1 MILTIIIVWW
11 CNMAANENLL
21 KTTIRTKSKK
31 PEEVFCKLEHGKT
44 LSLINN
50 NELNVF
56 FLNIS
61 NNKFSY
67 ADMFDLLKDNLGS
80 YVLSRNEY
88 GKNPERAITKAIS
101 KLREIKNNGDYGAG
115 GELGELI
122 LYVFLEY
129 YLNAPKILSKVELKT
144 TKNQYVYN
152 ADGIHFYQFEKDG
165 CKFNHLVIGESKLKN
180 KLKDAIDEAFNSII
194 KSKIND
200 KYDIDLINA
209 EIFKETMTIEETEEL
224 KSLIIPHATDDVNNN
239 TIKEKA
245 FGILIGSDI
254 KINDSVPKSTQR
266 QELIKSLNKTVD
278 EIVKRINLNIET
290 HNLKGYSFY
299 VYFLPFN
306 DTTTDKS
313 KIMEQLLIEDF
324 FKEV

>member
-1 MILTIIIVWW
+1 MTK
-11 CNMAANENLL
+11 ENVL
-21 KTTIRTKSKK
+21 KTTVRINKS
-31 PEEVFCKLEHGKT
+31 PEEVFCKLEHDKK
-44 LSLINN
+44 LKLINN

-56 FLNIS
+56 FLNIN

-67 ADMFDLLKDNLGS
+67 EDLFDLLKDNLGS

-88 GKNPERAITKAIS
+88 AKNPERAIPKAIS
-101 KLREIKNNGDYGAG
+101 KLREIKNNGDLGAG

-152 ADGIHFYQFEKDG
+152 ADGVHFYQFEHEG
-165 CKFNHLVIGESKLKN
+165 YKFNQLIIGESKLKN
-180 KLKDAIDEAFNSII
+180 KLKDAIDEAFNSIV
-194 KSKIND
+194 KSKLNN
-200 KYDIDLINA
+200 KYDIDLINT
-209 EIFKETMTIEETEEL
+209 EILKETMSIEDAEKL
-224 KSLIIPHATDDVNNN
+224 KQLIMPHATNDFQNKE
-239 TIKEKA
+239 IKEKA
-245 FGILIGSDI
+245 FAILIGSDV
-254 KINDSVPKSTQR
+254 KINESLPKHLQR
-266 QELIKSLNKTVD
+266 EELIKDLNNTLND
-278 EIVKRINLNIET
+278 IVKYINENIEEYS
-290 HNLKGYSFY
+290 LQGYSFY

-306 DTTTDKS
+306 NTSKDKS

>member
-1 MILTIIIVWW
+1 M
-11 CNMAANENLL
+11 NENLL
-21 KTTIRTKSKK
+21 NKTMRTKSKK
-31 PEEVFCKLEHGKT
+31 PEEVFCKLEHGKK
-44 LSLINN
+44 LNLINN

-56 FLNIS
+56 FLNIN

-67 ADMFDLLKDNLGS
+67 VDLFDLLKDNLGT

-88 GKNPERAITKAIS
+88 DKNPERAITKAIS

-115 GELGELI
+115 GELGELV
-122 LYVFLEY
+122 LYIFLEH

-165 CKFNHLVIGESKLKN
+165 CKFNQLIIGESKLKN
-180 KLKDAIDEAFNSII
+180 KLKEAIDEAFNSII
-194 KSKIND
+194 KSKMND
-200 KYDIDLINA
+200 QYDIDLINT
-209 EIFKETMTIEETEEL
+209 EIFKETMTKEEAEEL
-224 KSLIIPHATDDVNNN
+224 KCLIIPHATDDIKNNI
-239 TIKEKA
+239 IKEKA
-245 FGILIGSDI
+245 FAILIGSDI
-254 KINDSVPKSTQR
+254 KINTSVSKPTQR
-266 QELIKSLNKTVD
+266 QELVKSLNKAAD
-278 EIVKRINLNIET
+278 EIVKQINLNIET

-306 DTTTDKS
+306 DTKTDKY

-324 FKEV
+324 FKEI